1 MTTDRLSGSF
11 LVLLSLF
18 VAIETR
24 VLPLGSHKH
33 PGPGYFPL
41 LLAILIGILGLI
53 LIVQGKGTPPLRS
66 INWEE
71 APHALAILVCTFV
84 ATFGIETLGYR
95 ITMILILG
103 FLFGVME
110 RIKLWQTGVLTLGL
124 SLGTF
129 WVFDTWMKVILP
141 RGGWGF

>member
-18 VAIETR
+18 VAFETR

-71 APHALAILVCTFV
+71 APHALAILACTFV

-95 ITMILILG
+95 IIMILILG

-110 RIKLWQTGVLTLGL
+110 RIKLWQTCILTLGL